1 MSVTTPARATSAAP
15 VRHARLA
22 SWTLTL
28 ATARRVL
35 AQLRHDPRTVV
46 MLLAVPALL
55 MILLRYVL
63 ANPLALNRFAPEYIG
78 VFPFVVMF
86 IVAAITTQRERARGT
101 LERLMAMPLGKL
113 DLLAGYGIAFGLV
126 ACLQVTV
133 VVVISLTWLGVTLP
147 GSAVPMAVVAV
158 LDAILGMAIGLFASA
173 FARSEFQAVQF
184 MPALV
189 LPQALL
195 CGLVVSRDHMTPILS
210 WLSDVLPLSYAVDA
224 MQRISR
230 SAAWT
235 SAISADLA
243 VIVAFTAAALV
254 GGALT
259 LRRQT
264 R

>member
-1 MSVTTPARATSAAP
+1 MSVAIPARTASAERAP
-15 VRHARLA
+15 LV
-22 SWTLTL
+22 SWTLTW

-35 AQLRHDPRTVV
+35 AQLRHDPRTIA
-46 MLLAVPALL
+46 MMLAVPTVL

-63 ANPLALNRFAPEYIG
+63 NNPLALNRFAPVYIG
-78 VFPFVVMF
+78 VFPFIIMF
-86 IVAAITTQRERARGT
+86 IVTAITTQRERARGT

-113 DLLAGYGIAFGLV
+113 DLLAGYANAFGLV
-126 ACLQVTV
+126 ACVQVAL

-158 LDAILGMAIGLFASA
+158 LDAILGMALGLFASA

-184 MPALV
+184 MPAFV

-195 CGLVVSRDHMTPILS
+195 CGLIIARSQMTPVLR

-224 MQRISR
+224 MQRISV
-230 SAAWT
+230 SPSWT
-235 SAISADLA
+235 SAMAADVA
-243 VIVAFTAAALV
+243 IIVAFTAAALA

-259 LRRQT
+259 LRRRT